1 MGALMAAFET
11 PAPVSLTLELP
22 YGDARISATERDS
35 TVVDVRPS
43 DASNKTDVKAADQT
57 RVELAD
63 GRLLVKV
70 PRPRGWHRGGGGS
83 VDVTIE
89 LPAGSHLNGTI
100 GWGDLRCDGPL
111 GDCRVRSG
119 LGPVLL
125 DEVATLRVKSGAGD
139 VSAERVAGKAEVT
152 TGTGEVRL
160 GDVGGVAVVKNSN
173 GNTSVG
179 AVAGDLRVH
188 TANGNIA
195 VESAGASVV
204 AKSANGDV
212 RVGEVARGTVDLQ
225 TSTGHV
231 EVGIREGTAALLDV
245 RSGYGRIHNAL
256 ETSEG
261 PGQSDEVAEIRART
275 SFGDIAIRRSAPQE

>member
-1 MGALMAAFET
+1 MAAFET

-125 DEVATLRVKSGAGD
+125 DEVASLRVKSGAGD

-160 GDVGGVAVVKNSN
+160 GDVGGAAVVKNSN

-212 RVGEVARGTVDLQ
+212 RVGEVARGAVALETHA
-225 TSTGHV
+225 GEV
-231 EVGIREGTAALLDV
+231 EVGIREGSAAWLDASAAAGRV
-245 RSGYGRIHNAL
+245 RSELDAADGPDAAA
-256 ETSEG
+256 ET
-261 PGQSDEVAEIRART
+261 VEIRART
-275 SFGDIAIRRSAPQE
+275 SLGDIVIHRAAAQPAR